1 MMSEE
6 QYKKEQNKVIWAA
19 IGIWIADIVLWFLI
33 FLLQMFLMELY
44 VSFVW
49 GSSQPG
55 GTLYPLFLSMAT
67 LAGL

>member
-1 MMSEE
+1 MSEE

-19 IGIWIADIVLWFLI
+19 IGIWIADIALWVLI
-33 FLLQMFLMELY
+33 FFLQMFLMRLY
-44 VSFVW
+44 ASFVW